1 MQYKLLNLLETL
13 QKLLYNVGE
22 VIFVRERSQNFDP
35 RQVMQRDTFEIFH
48 YRDPRPGFVEV
59 HHHDFYEV
67 YFLLGGEVAYWVD
80 GRIIRLS
87 PGDLLFINP
96 MELHR
101 PVVDPDKPVCE
112 RFVLWVNKEYL
123 EGLSTEQV
131 CLNGCFDT
139 ALPGHSHLIRPGKA
153 ERAVLTARM
162 GELVR
167 ESYSKDFG
175 SDLSAQGIFLQLMVQ
190 LNRLARGTQ
199 PQQEGEDL
207 SPLVQ
212 NAMLYIGENLSSD
225 LSLEEIA
232 GSLFVSKY
240 HLSHAF
246 SREVGVSVY
255 RYITL
260 RRLLVARQQ
269 LAAGEPAGQ
278 VCRSCGFSDY
288 TSFYRAFKSE
298 YGISPRQ
305 FVAGDA

>member
-1 MQYKLLNLLETL
+1 M
-13 QKLLYNVGE
+13 
-22 VIFVRERSQNFDP
+22 RERSQNFDP
-35 RQVMQRDTFEIFH
+35 RQVMHRDTFEIFH

-101 PVVDPDKPVCE
+101 PITEPEKPVCE
-112 RFVLWVNKEYL
+112 RFVLWINKEYL
-123 EGLSTEQV
+123 EKLSTPQII
-131 CLNGCFDT
+131 LNNCFDT
-139 ALPGHSHLIRPGKA
+139 EQPNHSHLIRPSGA

-167 ESYSKDFG
+167 ESYGKDFG
-175 SDLSAQGIFLQLMVQ
+175 SEVSAYGIFLQLMVQ
-190 LNRLARGTQ
+190 LNRLARQGEGKK
-199 PQQEGEDL
+199 EGEEL

-212 NAMLYIGENLSSD
+212 NAMHYISEHLSSE

-260 RRLLVARQQ
+260 RRLMMARQQ
-269 LAAGEPAGQ
+269 LAEGEPAGQ
-278 VCRSCGFSDY
+278 VCRSCGFADY

-298 YGISPRQ
+298 YGISPRE
-305 FVAGDA
+305 FAAANP

>member
-1 MQYKLLNLLETL
+1 M
-13 QKLLYNVGE
+13 
-22 VIFVRERSQNFDP
+22 RERSQNFDP
-35 RQVMQRDTFEIFH
+35 RQVMHRDTFEIFH

-67 YFLLGGEVAYWVD
+67 YFLLAGEVAYWVD
-80 GRIIRLS
+80 GRIIRLK

-101 PVVDPDKPVCE
+101 PITEPERPMCE

-123 EGLSTEQV
+123 QKLSTPQV
-131 CLNGCFDT
+131 MLSSCFDT
-139 ALPGHSHLIRPGKA
+139 ELPNHSHLVRPSGA

-175 SDLSAQGIFLQLMVQ
+175 SEVSAHGIFLQLMVQ
-190 LNRLARGTQ
+190 LNRLARREEGRK
-199 PQQEGEDL
+199 EGEEL

-212 NAMLYIGENLSSD
+212 NAMAYISEHLSSD

-232 GSLFVSKY
+232 GSLFISKS

-246 SREVGVSVY
+246 SAEVGVSVY

-260 RRLLVARQQ
+260 RRLMMARQQ
-269 LAAGEPAGQ
+269 LSEGELAGQ
-278 VCRSCGFSDY
+278 VCRNCGFADY

-298 YGISPRQ
+298 YGISPRE
-305 FVAGDA
+305 FAAAP

>member
-1 MQYKLLNLLETL
+1 M
-13 QKLLYNVGE
+13 
-22 VIFVRERSQNFDP
+22 RERSQNFDP
-35 RQVMQRDTFEIFH
+35 RQVMHRDTFEVFH

-80 GRIIRLS
+80 GRIIRLT

-101 PVVDPDKPVCE
+101 PITNPENPVCE

-123 EGLSTEQV
+123 ESLSTSQV
-131 CLNGCFDT
+131 RLNGCFDT
-139 ALPGHSHLIRPGKA
+139 DLPDHSHLIRPVKA

-167 ESYSKDFG
+167 ENYSKDFG
-175 SDLSAQGIFLQLMVQ
+175 SDISAQGIFLQLMVQ
-190 LNRLARGTQ
+190 LNRLALGTERH
-199 PQQEGEDL
+199 QEGEEL

-212 NAMLYIGENLSSD
+212 NAMAHIGENLHSN
-225 LSLEEIA
+225 LSLEDIA
-232 GSLFVSKY
+232 GNLFVSKY

-246 SREVGVSVY
+246 SREVGISVY
-255 RYITL
+255 RYIML
-260 RRLLVARQQ
+260 RRLMLARQQ
-269 LAAGEPAGQ
+269 LASGESAGQ
-278 VCRSCGFSDY
+278 VCRNCGFSDY

-298 YGISPRQ
+298 YGISPRELS
-305 FVAGDA
+305 AGN

>member
-1 MQYKLLNLLETL
+1 M
-13 QKLLYNVGE
+13 
-22 VIFVRERSQNFDP
+22 RERSQIFDP
-35 RQVMQRDTFEIFH
+35 RQVMRYDTFEIFH

-67 YFLLGGEVAYWVD
+67 YFLLGGNVAYWVE
-80 GRIIRLS
+80 GRVIRLI

-101 PVVDPDKPVCE
+101 PVTDPAKPMCE
-112 RFVLWVNKEYL
+112 RFVLWVNKEFL
-123 EGLSTEQV
+123 EKLSTPQV
-131 CLNGCFDT
+131 NLAGCFDT
-139 ALPGHSHLIRPGKA
+139 SLPGHSHVIRPTSA
-153 ERAVLTARM
+153 ERAVLSARM

-167 ESYSKDFG
+167 ECYGKDFG
-175 SDLSAQGIFLQLMVQ
+175 SAVSAQGIFLQLMVQ
-190 LNRLARGTQ
+190 LNRLARGNDGQ
-199 PQQEGEDL
+199 PEDEQL
-207 SPLVQ
+207 SSLVQ
-212 NAMLYIGENLSSD
+212 GAMRYIGENLSGE

-255 RYITL
+255 RYVML
-260 RRLLVARQQ
+260 RRLMLARQQ
-269 LAAGEPAGQ
+269 LLAGESAGQ

-298 YGISPRQ
+298 YGISPREW
-305 FVAGDA
+305 VSVMR